1 MNSKALLLAAFALSV
16 SAPAFAST
24 GATFVNNEI
33 GWETHPTP
41 STKSRAEVVAELKA
55 AQDAGAIAY
64 SYEFPAPTKVS
75 PSKLSREQVQRRVTE
90 ITDAERD
97 AVHRVY
103 GPQHGRDS

>member
-1 MNSKALLLAAFALSV
+1 MTSKAVILAAFALSL
-16 SAPAFAST
+16 SAPAFASS

-33 GWETHPTP
+33 GWETHPTQ
-41 STKSRAEVVAELKA
+41 STKTRAEVVAELKA
-55 AQDAGAIAY
+55 AQDAGAIAD

-75 PSKLSREQVQRRVTE
+75 PSKLSREQVQRGATE

-97 AVHRVY
+97 AVHRTY

>member
-1 MNSKALLLAAFALSV
+1 MTSKAAVLAALALSL
-16 SAPAFAST
+16 SAPAFASS

-33 GWETHPTP
+33 GWETHATP
-41 STKSRAEVVAELKA
+41 STTTRAQVLAELKA
-55 AQDAGAIAY
+55 AQRAGEIAN
-64 SYEFPAPTKVS
+64 SYEFAEPVEAS
-75 PSKLSREQVQRRVTE
+75 ASKLTRETVQRGVAE